1 MPATR
6 PCHRL
11 AALALLAS
19 MPMALSGCVAA
30 AIPPIIAGAAIGKR
44 ALPEREAGPR
54 ARSAATTPVRES
66 GGVPVAPSANDIP
79 PVEAAPRA
87 EEPVAERSASGPID
101 AESFAREVALKLA
114 ARRGGQV
121 EASAVIDRSAAGGFA
136 PCGDKPAAV
145 VIDLDDGQGVP
156 RVPAS
161 ASFVR
166 AIDALRGM
174 EAKPLFFTASRDS
187 RRTDALLTDLQV
199 SGLGSGSRW
208 DELWIPGG
216 YAGRTRADLFATA
229 ARHHCV
235 MAIAGDRVA
244 DFAPGGDERALPSNR
259 DAQMGRRW
267 FLLSELGAG

>member
-6 PCHRL
+6 PGHRL
-11 AALALLAS
+11 VALALLGS
-19 MPMALSGCVAA
+19 MPMALGGCVAA

-54 ARSAATTPVRES
+54 AQPAATTAVRESAPVRES

-79 PVEAAPRA
+79 PVDAAPRA
-87 EEPVAERSASGPID
+87 EEPVAERSASAPID

-114 ARRGGQV
+114 ARRGGRV

-145 VIDLDDGQGVP
+145 IIDLDDGQGVP

-174 EAKPLFFTASRDS
+174 EAKPLFFSASRDS
-187 RRTDALLTDLQV
+187 RRTDALQ
-199 SGLGSGSRW
+199 G
-208 DELWIPGG
+208 
-216 YAGRTRADLFATA
+216 
-229 ARHHCV
+229 
-235 MAIAGDRVA
+235 
-244 DFAPGGDERALPSNR
+244 
-259 DAQMGRRW
+259 
-267 FLLSELGAG
+267 